1 MPQKQHRRLAVRAEG
16 AMNWSMP
23 EFYRVLRG
31 GGWFSVRQYALFSQ
45 RGDIGPSYKGE
56 YLGLRLVRRTA

>member
-1 MPQKQHRRLAVRAEG
+1 
-16 AMNWSMP
+16 MNWSMP

-31 GGWFSVRQYALFSQ
+31 GGWFSVRQYALFCR

-56 YLGLRLVRRTA
+56 YLGLRLVRRTS